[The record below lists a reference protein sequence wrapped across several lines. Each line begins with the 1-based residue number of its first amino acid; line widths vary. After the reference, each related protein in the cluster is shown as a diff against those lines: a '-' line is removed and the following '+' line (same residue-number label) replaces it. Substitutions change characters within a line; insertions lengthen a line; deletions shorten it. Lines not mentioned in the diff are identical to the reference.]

1 MAMERHLT
9 DKTDSSLSSASRQA
23 LRLPR
28 CRLVRDGVV
37 SLEMSMWQGATR
49 MWRVAPPPRLPRCDR
64 RPVWPMCRPVRDFGH
79 DEKRTTRE
87 LDGAPPAR
95 SGSSQG
101 RVAPGGAAV
110 HVRRHPRRPRP
121 RELHLARLRIPLA
134 DVTNPLIFR
143 VGTVEVDNERLRSN
157 AARTVDVLGGR
168 ARILSYSVPRNLR
181 QTVGHTVEFQVL
193 VRKYIGDERRVRVQT
208 QLFRSVTDAEFRMT
222 VDPTL
227 GVERLFTAASEVS
240 AIGVARGG
248 SAESTFVEPFDQHA
262 GIVRLPFPLQAGSS
276 VAFTLDCIG
285 ETS

>member
-64 RPVWPMCRPVRDFGH
+64 RPVWPMCRPVRD
-79 DEKRTTRE
+79 
-87 LDGAPPAR
+87 
-95 SGSSQG
+95 
-101 RVAPGGAAV
+101 
-110 HVRRHPRRPRP
+110 
-121 RELHLARLRIPLA
+121 
-134 DVTNPLIFR
+134 
-143 VGTVEVDNERLRSN
+143 
-157 AARTVDVLGGR
+157 
-168 ARILSYSVPRNLR
+168 SVPRNLR